1 VATTCPPLSSYCH
14 GDPVS
19 LPGRP
24 WNVGDLPP
32 IASFRRIGDGYFQAL
47 GIRLIRGR
55 LFDERDHG
63 SPTRAVVIDESMAE
77 LYFPGEDAMG
87 RQIYAMNEEDGPYEI
102 VGIVNHVMTWGVTSR
117 DRPPQIYLPL
127 LSHTADNTP
136 RVHAMSLVIR
146 TDRDPLDLVPA
157 IRAATAE
164 LDPAVPLALVTTLDA
179 MLRADRAPMAFAMTL
194 IAIAGA
200 VALLLGI
207 IGIYGVISY
216 LVAQRSAEIGVRMA
230 LGARPGDVAGMI
242 LRQGASV
249 AVAGLVVGFVV
260 AVAGSRL
267 LTALLFEV
275 SATDPA
281 TYSIVAALL
290 LSVALLA
297 CWLPARRAARL
308 DPVDA
313 LRNG

>member
-1 VATTCPPLSSYCH
+1 
-14 GDPVS
+14 
-19 LPGRP
+19 
-24 WNVGDLPP
+24 
-32 IASFRRIGDGYFQAL
+32 
-47 GIRLIRGR
+47 
-55 LFDERDHG
+55 
-63 SPTRAVVIDESMAE
+63 
-77 LYFPGEDAMG
+77 
-87 RQIYAMNEEDGPYEI
+87 
-102 VGIVNHVMTWGVTSR
+102 
-117 DRPPQIYLPL
+117 
-127 LSHTADNTP
+127 
-136 RVHAMSLVIR
+136 
-146 TDRDPLDLVPA
+146 
-157 IRAATAE
+157 
-164 LDPAVPLALVTTLDA
+164 VTTLDA

-200 VALLLGI
+200 VALLLGL